1 MPATSP
7 SGVKARR
14 VAAGRPGVVGRMSG
28 WGELVMEGAKVRVS
42 RRVASVAWTE
52 ERAFS

>member
-1 MPATSP
+1 M
-7 SGVKARR
+7 KARS
-14 VAAGRPGVVGRMSG
+14 VAAGRAGVVARMSVC
-28 WGELVMEGAKVRVS
+28 GELVMEGAKVRVS